1 MNSKLVKPYEPD
13 GKDNKR
19 AWRQTDWETEIGTKQ
34 TTSGKPQSTNCSR
47 NISWDRR
54 CAKKKTIRK
63 TQPAR
68 YKGNLSNSAKKRKKD
83 EHLLCTAKQKYYN
96 LLKSKIVNSL
106 SPAIKNDKA
115 KQGQGKIGKI
125 TDGAI
130 KTKIGRKG
138 SKCFLEIG

>member
-19 AWRQTDWETEIGTKQ
+19 AWRQTDWEAEIGTKQ
-34 TTSGKPQSTNCSR
+34 TPSGKPQSTNCSK
-47 NISWDRR
+47 NIAWDR

-63 TQPAR
+63 RQPAR

-83 EHLLCTAKQKYYN
+83 GHLLCTAKQKYYN

-106 SPAIKNDKA
+106 SLAIKNDEA
-115 KQGQGKIGKI
+115 KNGQGKIGKI

-138 SKCFLEIG
+138 SKHFSESS